1 MTDNMDL
8 WNKYGVTDPRH
19 TKEVGFGRKFTAID
33 AYYQIMRATEAFGP
47 FGQGWGWDSEEDV
60 VVAVGPNGKTST
72 LAKVKLTL
80 WYRPKPEA
88 TVATTG
94 PVIAMNL
101 LVSSK
106 DVPDEEAFK
115 KATTDALTKAL
126 SYLGFSADVFMGK
139 FDDNRYV
146 AALKESF
153 SKADVA
159 KAAELPP
166 AVKQAVAN
174 LKGIPSIEGLSAE
187 WLAIKPEYD
196 KLAPAQ
202 QAYVRL
208 QWTRRKD
215 ELSPQE

>member
-1 MTDNMDL
+1 
-8 WNKYGVTDPRH
+8 
-19 TKEVGFGRKFTAID
+19 
-33 AYYQIMRATEAFGP
+33 MRATEAFGP

-88 TVATTG
+88 TVVMTG